1 MKIKH
6 LHDHDG
12 TVTAIVALQPA
23 WRRVVEF
30 SGRALAGFARG

>member
-12 TVTAIVALQPA
+12 AVTVIVVLQPA

-30 SGRALAGFARG
+30 SGRAVAGFARG

>member
-12 TVTAIVALQPA
+12 VVTAIVVLQAA

-30 SGRALAGFARG
+30 SGRASTGFARG

>member
-12 TVTAIVALQPA
+12 AVTAIVTLQPA

>member
-6 LHDHDG
+6 LRNDDG

-30 SGRALAGFARG
+30 SSRASTGFARG